1 MNPLGAL
8 FLPRPGGLPRVAEL
22 AAGPGDPLDEL
33 DRLPAGD
40 VDGRQEL
47 KA

>member
-1 MNPLGAL
+1 VDPLGTL
-8 FLPRPGGLPRVAEL
+8 LLPRPGGLPRIAKL
-22 AAGPGDPLDEL
+22 AAGSGDPLDEL
-33 DRLPAGD
+33 DGLPARD